1 MGLFSNKNSKKLNKI
16 ILVLVK
22 NKKIEKAI
30 CVTQSQPQMWHVL
43 QLKRLE
49 FFLVYT
55 GDQIR
60 VLVVPIPL
68 DGAH

>member
-30 CVTQSQPQMWHVL
+30 CVTQSQSQM
-43 QLKRLE
+43 
-49 FFLVYT
+49 
-55 GDQIR
+55 
-60 VLVVPIPL
+60 
-68 DGAH
+68 